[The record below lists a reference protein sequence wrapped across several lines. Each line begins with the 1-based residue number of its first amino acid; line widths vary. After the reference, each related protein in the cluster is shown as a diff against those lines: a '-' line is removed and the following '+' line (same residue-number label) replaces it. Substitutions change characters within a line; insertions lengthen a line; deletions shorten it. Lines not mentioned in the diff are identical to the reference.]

1 FHSLTDAIDTST
13 SAGRF
18 FFHVMSALAQME
30 RELIVE
36 RTKAGLAA
44 ARSRGRIGG
53 RPYSLSSAQ
62 QEQARKLLE
71 SGNNRK
77 QLALLYGVSLASI
90 YKYCP
95 VNRDPRTGQSGSD
108 EK

>member
-1 FHSLTDAIDTST
+1 
-13 SAGRF
+13 
-18 FFHVMSALAQME
+18 MSALAQME

-62 QEQARKLLE
+62 QEQAKKLLD
-71 SGNNRK
+71 SGHSRK
-77 QLALLYGVSLASI
+77 ELALLYGISLASI

-95 VNRDPRTGQSGSD
+95 VKQNARTGKSTSD
-108 EK
+108 GN